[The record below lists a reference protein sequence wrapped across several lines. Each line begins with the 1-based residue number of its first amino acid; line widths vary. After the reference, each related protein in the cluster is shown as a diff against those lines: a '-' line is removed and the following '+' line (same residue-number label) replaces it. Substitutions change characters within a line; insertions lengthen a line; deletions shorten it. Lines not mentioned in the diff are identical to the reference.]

1 MLTWLTVKLIYY
13 LLCHDNFL
21 ISFHV
26 ALIKI
31 KKKKNQQFSNSL
43 PLTLSVSLSL
53 WSNSYSLS
61 LFYAQPPWQH
71 DRNLL
76 SEFLQCHYYSLPLP
90 TVITPVVAK
99 SKPSF
104 VTSHSLTLTRFLS
117 SIYQDRISKPLS
129 VFELCISGI

>member
-1 MLTWLTVKLIYY
+1 MANGKINILSFMPWQFPHKLSCGINKN
-13 LLCHDNFL
+13 L
-21 ISFHV
+21 
-26 ALIKI
+26 
-31 KKKKNQQFSNSL
+31 KKKNQQFSNSL

-53 WSNSYSLS
+53 WSNSYSLF

-71 DRNLL
+71 DWNLL
-76 SEFLQCHYYSLPLP
+76 SEFLQHHYYSLPLP

-117 SIYQDRISKPLS
+117 SIYQDRSSKPLS